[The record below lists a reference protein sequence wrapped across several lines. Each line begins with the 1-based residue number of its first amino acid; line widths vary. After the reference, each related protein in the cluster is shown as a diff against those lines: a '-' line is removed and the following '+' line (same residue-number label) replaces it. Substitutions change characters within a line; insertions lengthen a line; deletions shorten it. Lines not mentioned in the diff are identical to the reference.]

1 MRRRVEESRY
11 GYLSTAARDGRPHVV
26 PVVFVVDGET
36 VYFAVDSKPKRTTDL
51 KRLRNIAA
59 NPSVAL
65 LVDHHEEDWSRLWW
79 VRVDGSARLL
89 DGGADAEHALDL
101 LVEKYPQYSHHR
113 PPGPVVAIDIQRISG
128 WEADSNPGR

>member
-11 GYLSTAARDGRPHVV
+11 GYLSTAGQDGRPHVV

-36 VYFAVDSKPKRTTDL
+36 VCFAVDSKPKRTTNL

-89 DGGADAEHALDL
+89 DRAPDAEHAIDL
-101 LVEKYPQYSHHR
+101 LVEKYPQYTRHR
-113 PPGPVVAIDIQRISG
+113 PAGPVVAIDIQRITG
-128 WEADSNPGR
+128 WEAAGNPGC